1 MKLVVNDIGG
11 NDDGVILYRGL
22 DDPRD
27 EFAGESLHEGI
38 EREVEQHC
46 YSILLPILLGRAYHQ
61 RREIAEEVEHVFLDC
76 FSNAIRD
83 NKKQV
88 SNVLIL
94 KNNNMRVYTTICT

>member
-38 EREVEQHC
+38 EREVEQRK
-46 YSILLPILLGRAYHQ
+46 YTVIMEILLTHFNISPLNINLLLF
-61 RREIAEEVEHVFLDC
+61 VFDASIFQLGTSAGQYIS
-76 FSNAIRD
+76 F
-83 NKKQV
+83 
-88 SNVLIL
+88 LIS
-94 KNNNMRVYTTICT
+94 